1 MVKEADL
8 NGDGKVDYSGKINL
22 FCLGLVTKGGILLLS
37 LLLFKIYIHFHYC
50 FPLFKLTFRLLC
62 YFQNSE
68 QFFLRGEHKIN
79 YQYIRKTEKIVEHI
93 STLTNCVVEKTMV
106 SVLHCDF
113 WTAHQIFTP
122 FILILYIYMCFM
134 HNTHIC
140 WISTRN
146 IHCTACN

>member
-22 FCLGLVTKGGILLLS
+22 FCLGLVTKGGTLLLS

-50 FPLFKLTFRLLC
+50 FPLFKLTFCLLC

-93 STLTNCVVEKTMV
+93 STSQT
-106 SVLHCDF
+106 VLWRKLLC
-113 WTAHQIFTP
+113 
-122 FILILYIYMCFM
+122 LYYTVTFEL
-134 HNTHIC
+134 HI
-140 WISTRN
+140 RFLRLLF
-146 IHCTACN
+146 